1 MWGLRAEAGI
11 TLVGSFKGWEWLGE
25 RRQGLGVVFLLLSHA
40 SGKPGLASRAKEDG
54 YLQGRGGRKTMLLP
68 SLSPWMAPSCPPP
81 LPHTLNQESTMALG
95 PHPTWL

>member
-40 SGKPGLASRAKEDG
+40 SGKPGLASRA
-54 YLQGRGGRKTMLLP
+54 
-68 SLSPWMAPSCPPP
+68 
-81 LPHTLNQESTMALG
+81 
-95 PHPTWL
+95 